1 MTFDEF
7 YSLSHARLKQLDPN
21 AKAIGPSWEYYD
33 HNAMNGFLTYQKA
46 RNTIPDIICWHQL
59 NNEDFTRDY
68 NDYRAL
74 EQSLGISPRPI
85 TINEYSGEAW
95 LSDEGRPG
103 AVAPI
108 IAKFERFKIDSACQ
122 SYWDVPNPGRLGS
135 LLATDTQPNGGF
147 WFYKWYAEMSGN
159 MVNTIPPNPS
169 DMYALDAFAC
179 VDSSQRYASIL
190 FGGVTDGSV
199 NVVIRNIPSWFGSYV
214 NVRVDWTP
222 FVNRSTVVD
231 STNVKLQGSY
241 AVTDGQITVPI
252 TGLYNNDGYR
262 IYLTPGTGGG
272 TSGRYEAEN
281 AVRSNCNV
289 FNSSNASNGQ
299 YVGQIDYS
307 DSYVDFN
314 VNVSSAGTYNMA
326 IRYANGTGANS
337 THGLAYNGGAWSTV
351 TYPPTAGWAQF
362 ATVNV
367 SVNLN
372 AGANI
377 IRLAKGSP
385 YFEGGVGYAE
395 LDYIELTPSSGGSGG
410 YYQLR
415 NVATNLYADGM
426 GRTNNGDNCGQ
437 YADTTHYNSQWE
449 FINVG
454 GNYYKLRNRG
464 TGMYLDGMGRA
475 SNGSICGQWSESSSY
490 NQQWEQISVGSY
502 FKFKNRATGLYLDG
516 MGRTSNGDDLC
527 QWSDSS
533 SNNQRWSKIAR

>member
-1 MTFDEF
+1 
-7 YSLSHARLKQLDPN
+7 
-21 AKAIGPSWEYYD
+21 
-33 HNAMNGFLTYQKA
+33 
-46 RNTIPDIICWHQL
+46 
-59 NNEDFTRDY
+59 
-68 NDYRAL
+68 
-74 EQSLGISPRPI
+74 
-85 TINEYSGEAW
+85 
-95 LSDEGRPG
+95 
-103 AVAPI
+103 
-108 IAKFERFKIDSACQ
+108 
-122 SYWDVPNPGRLGS
+122 
-135 LLATDTQPNGGF
+135 
-147 WFYKWYAEMSGN
+147 

-222 FVNRSTVVD
+222 FVNRSTVVN

-395 LDYIELTPSSGGSGG
+395 LDYIELTPLSGGGGG

-415 NVATNLYADGM
+415 NVATNMYADGL
-426 GRTNNGDNCGQ
+426 GRTGNGSNCGQ
-437 YADTTHYNSQWE
+437 YANTTHHNSQWE
-449 FINVG
+449 FIHVG
-454 GNYYKLRNRG
+454 GNYYKLKNRG
-464 TGMYLDGMGRA
+464 TGLYLDGMGRTA
-475 SNGSICGQWSESSSY
+475 NGSICGQWQESSSY
-490 NQQWEQISVGSY
+490 NQQWEQISVGNY
-502 FKFKNRATGLYLDG
+502 FKFRNRATGLYLDG
-516 MGRTSNGDDLC
+516 MGYTSNGADLC

-533 SNNQRWSKIAR
+533 SNNQRWVKIAR